1 MNILIFIG
9 GFLLGL
15 VCLYFCVKNK
25 LETAEEKDYETQQ
38 FNEELQERLKE
49 LKRKYDILIQDTT
62 EAQYNLHSLENQ
74 KKLLSDTI
82 EDNYNTIQKLAE
94 QYKEN
99 TIQAKQN
106 AELFEKEVM
115 DKAKLEIDIAMEELG
130 KQYQIYEQECQK
142 EYEQVLAD
150 LSKTSIDYQKEIDKL
165 KVEFKEQKAKVDA
178 AVEANMRAAE
188 LEQKANFYS
197 LNISESNLNEIKKI
211 REIIP
216 YLKNSEILN
225 KVIWKTYYEKPTTDL
240 IGRVVG
246 KNNICGIYKIT
257 NKINGMCY
265 VGQTKNFSDR
275 FKQHIKRGL
284 GAEAAT
290 QNKLYPAMKE
300 FGVENFTFEI
310 VENCDSSEL
319 NEREQFWQEYFSA
332 KTFGY
337 SIK

>member
-1 MNILIFIG
+1 MDVLIFIG
-9 GFLLGL
+9 SFLLGL
-15 VCLYFCVKNK
+15 ICFYFCAKNK
-25 LETAEEKDYETQQ
+25 FKATKEKDYETQQ
-38 FNEELQERLKE
+38 FNEELQEKLKE

-62 EAQYNLHSLENQ
+62 EARYQLHSLENQ

-94 QYKEN
+94 QYKES

-188 LEQKANFYS
+188 LEQKASFYS

-257 NKINGMCY
+257 NKVNGMCY

-275 FKQHIKRGL
+275 FRQHIKRGL

-310 VENCDSSEL
+310 IENCDSSEL